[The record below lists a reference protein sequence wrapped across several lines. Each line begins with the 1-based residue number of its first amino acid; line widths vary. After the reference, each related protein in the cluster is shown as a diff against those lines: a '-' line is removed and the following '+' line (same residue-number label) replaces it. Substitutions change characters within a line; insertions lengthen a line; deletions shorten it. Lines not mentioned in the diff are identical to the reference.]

1 MDVVAVGTAASV
13 ATESIDLL
21 KSALGMVPADGGKH
35 RAPRERRMEAYLDFQ
50 RAAHEASVWPG
61 WLSVLE
67 DILLRKQVTPDQV
80 LPDMAA
86 ARQSTAALLSA
97 LSEIRMV
104 GSPELR
110 ALAEEIVTLLVELME
125 SRLPS
130 IGKTGLRFQLSKRL
144 YKLADQDKARE
155 FVKERFPGLLDRY
168 DETALQVNDDLR
180 RARAARFNDTQ
191 LALGRWNR
199 KFTLV
204 ARKDLGYGPR
214 FWHVGKKPRK
224 HRWQIWRPYDQ
235 WPGGWP
241 PRDAK
246 ELVNQARQERLSAQ
260 SERRALGPVRE
271 TQNHAEADA

>member
-21 KSALGMVPADGGKH
+21 KSALGVLPADGGKH
-35 RAPRERRMEAYLDFQ
+35 RVPRERRMEAYLAFQ

-61 WLSVLE
+61 WLGVLE
-67 DILLRKQVTPDQV
+67 DILLNKQVTPNQV

-86 ARQSTAALLSA
+86 SRQSTVALLSA

-110 ALAEEIVTLLVELME
+110 GLAEEIVTMLVELME
-125 SRLPS
+125 SRLPAT
-130 IGKTGLRFQLSKRL
+130 GKAGLMFQLQKRL
-144 YKLADQDKARE
+144 YKLADQENTRE
-155 FVKERFPGLLDRY
+155 FIKERFPGLLDRY
-168 DETALQVNDDLR
+168 DERLLRVADDLR
-180 RARAARFNDTQ
+180 KARAARFNETQ

-199 KFTLV
+199 KFTLA

-214 FWHVGKKPRK
+214 FWHLGKKPRTS
-224 HRWQIWRPYDQ
+224 RLQIWRPYDP

-246 ELVNQARQERLSAQ
+246 DIVDEARREHLAVQ
-260 SERRALGPVRE
+260 SQNKAIGPVE
-271 TQNHAEADA
+271 QSH